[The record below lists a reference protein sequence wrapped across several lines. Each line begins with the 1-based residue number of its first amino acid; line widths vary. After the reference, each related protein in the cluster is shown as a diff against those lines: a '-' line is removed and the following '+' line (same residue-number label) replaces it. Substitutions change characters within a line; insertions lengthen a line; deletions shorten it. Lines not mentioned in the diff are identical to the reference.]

1 MNVEELMSKDVV
13 TVRRETP
20 LKEVAALLAEHRI
33 SGVPVVEAGRVVGVV
48 SETDIV
54 AKERG
59 RLAPRRLWRTADDKR
74 AARTAGDAMT
84 APPVTVYGW
93 RSTAGAAAVMLEHD
107 VNRLPVVDDNERL
120 VGILTRA
127 DLVRAFARSDSEIE
141 REIRDE
147 VLKRAYWLD
156 QSSLTVSVD
165 GGEVVIAG
173 EVDAH
178 AVAETLPSAI
188 ERVPGVVSVDA
199 NLTWRDPRN

>member
-20 LKEVAALLAEHRI
+20 LKEVATLLAEHRI
-33 SGVPVVEAGRVVGVV
+33 SGVPVVDDDRVVGVV

-59 RLAPRRLWRTADDKR
+59 RLPRRLWHSTDDKR

-147 VLKRAYWLD
+147 VLKRAYWLA
-156 QSSLTVSVD
+156 QTALTVRVE